1 MKGPFWNN
9 YKNKRK
15 ILESLSNY
23 CFLSYGILSFSQ
35 GGKELKHYL
44 GDGMLLIT
52 AIVWGSGFV
61 VTDIALQYLTPYQVM
76 AGRFV
81 LATLLLTLTFGY
93 KFKTFTKSVWWK
105 GTILGT
111 FLFLAFVLQTVG
123 LQHTTPSKNAFLTA
137 VNVVIVPIIAYL
149 LYKRKIDRF
158 EMVGSVI
165 AIVGIG
171 LLSLQ
176 SSMTLNFG
184 DVLSLACAV
193 AFAFDIFYTNLF
205 IKEEDPI
212 SVTIVQFI
220 TASLLSV
227 VVVLIKGDIPTSLES
242 EGIYS
247 ILYLAVFSTTIAYL
261 FQNKA
266 HKYTTASKAAIILST
281 ESFFGMLFSVLFLHE
296 VLTARMVTGA
306 VLIMVAIL
314 IAELKPSFIKKQ
326 SVKKTYEK

>member
-1 MKGPFWNN
+1 M
-9 YKNKRK
+9 
-15 ILESLSNY
+15 
-23 CFLSYGILSFSQ
+23 
-35 GGKELKHYL
+35 KHYL

-296 VLTARMVTGA
+296 VLTVRMVTGA

-314 IAELKPSFIKKQ
+314 IAELKPSFLKKQ